1 MATERELREEAEEG
15 EMREEAAPPVV
26 TGITEGEEVIS
37 GTERFALFNP
47 RAGLVLEVCLAG
59 SSAGVA
65 PPEEWFA
72 LGILEAVGSPS
83 AGWRIVGNYLG
94 CENGDLTEEVM
105 GTLQEGFIHVCGED
119 PCSAAVDPPCIHA
132 TRVRLWRATKFKCGY
147 LMRGAASA
155 LKAMALEERAA
166 VARVSQK
173 SQPPGQKRPGTGRT
187 KPAGKGRGTTAR
199 APRKRPAAAADEGVI
214 PIPSDGEA
222 AEGDA
227 GLDATQGAG
236 VRRAALR
243 ERLQLTKERVL
254 VGATPR
260 RASRRDVDL
269 TGGPTPALTGRA
281 AESSALVAGTS
292 LRPGRQTP
300 LMLEQSA
307 DLSGGGANPLKK
319 RLAGERGAS
328 GALLAKAVQQSALDA
343 KDRKRKKRKKDRKD
357 GVKQLL
363 RLLQGKDKRRGK
375 GVNARNKRRGR
386 KDPMVKLDPDDP
398 GYSGSSGGD
407 SDSYYSDSQED
418 GEESGAETELEM
430 EAPLKRKSSKEP
442 GSVMAMLV
450 RHAQEQLDRGAL
462 LDGQGDRAGLTT
474 GIKIST
480 FFALLIRPYH
490 SPSSPL
496 LRELYALAQ
505 AIDLLRMGRLP
516 ETADAL
522 ASRFIAV
529 HTAMTEGNWQAA
541 SQLEIFPLEPVQS
554 ATTATML
561 EAHKHRRLILKSQ
574 GFSSGNRWWSN
585 AGRGKG
591 SPGQEKGKKGD
602 GRGKGKGKGKPQ
614 NKDWGAKG
622 DGNAWK
628 DNKEDAG
635 KKT

>member
-72 LGILEAVGSPS
+72 PGILEAVGSPS

-243 ERLQLTKERVL
+243 ERLQLTKERIL
-254 VGATPR
+254 GGATPR

-319 RLAGERGAS
+319 RLVGERGAS

-561 EAHKHRRLILKSQ
+561 EARKHRRLILKSQ

-585 AGRGKG
+585 AGWGKG